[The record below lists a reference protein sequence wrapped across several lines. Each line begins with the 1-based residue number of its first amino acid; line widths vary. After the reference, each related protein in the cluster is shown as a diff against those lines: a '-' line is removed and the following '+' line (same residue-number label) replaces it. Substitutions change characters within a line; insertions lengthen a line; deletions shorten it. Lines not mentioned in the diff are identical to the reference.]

1 VLLNPKITWNSAGL
15 LGKYWRDHG
24 DQEFSSP
31 CAGAFG
37 VTKRWENLT
46 LIPCGIRKV
55 PAMVRLGGNRYGK
68 AEVRVVRVARGV
80 AADGGDV
87 IKDWNVSSSLS
98 GDLAASHLTGDN
110 SDVLATDT
118 QKNTAYA
125 FAKRLGAVEPEVL
138 GIELAAHF
146 VRSQQAIT
154 RARIAIEEY
163 GWTRIGAGGHSFAR
177 SGELT
182 RVTTV
187 IHDQELGTSVVSGIE
202 NLTVLNTTGSE
213 FWGFPRDEYTTLAE
227 TKDRILATQV
237 SAWWRYRAAAGVDW
251 AAAFTGAHHALLA
264 AFSGTYSYSLQQTLY
279 SIGERIIASQPA
291 ICEVRLALPNKHH
304 FLVDLSP
311 FGLENDREVY
321 YAADR
326 PYGLI
331 EGTVLA
337 DDAADAGIAWS

>member
-1 VLLNPKITWNSAGL
+1 MVH
-15 LGKYWRDHG
+15 LG
-24 DQEFSSP
+24 
-31 CAGAFG
+31 A
-37 VTKRWENLT
+37 
-46 LIPCGIRKV
+46 
-55 PAMVRLGGNRYGK
+55 NRYGK
-68 AEVRVVRVARGV
+68 AEVRVVRVVRGA

-87 IKDWNVSSSLS
+87 IRDWNVSSSLS

-118 QKNTAYA
+118 QKNTVYA
-125 FAKRLGAVEPEVL
+125 FAKRLGGVEPEVL
-138 GIELAAHF
+138 GIELATHF
-146 VRSQQAIT
+146 VGSQRAIT
-154 RARIAIEEY
+154 RARLAVEEY
-163 GWTRIGAGGHSFAR
+163 GWARIGGAGHSFAR
-177 SGELT
+177 GGELT
-182 RVTTV
+182 RATTV

-213 FWGFPRDEYTTLAE
+213 FWGFPRDGYTTLAE

-237 SAWWRYRAAAGVDW
+237 SAWWRYRDAAGTDW
-251 AAAFTGAHHALLA
+251 AAAFAGARRALLA

-279 SIGERIIASQPA
+279 AIGERIIETVPA
-291 ICEVRLALPNKHH
+291 ICEVRLKLPNKHH
-304 FLVDLSP
+304 FIVDLAP

-337 DDAADAGIAWS
+337 DDAADPGIAWS